1 MLPYYLSPECSPDW
15 RRMSACLGAR
25 LTSPPPGA
33 TQNDMTDYLPPLS
46 GSAQDETRELRPKFD
61 ASGLVAAIAQD
72 AVTGEVL
79 MLAWMNAE
87 ALSRTLATG
96 RATYWSRSRGEIWV
110 KGDTSGHTQEV
121 VEVRVDCDQ
130 DAVLLKV
137 RQTGGACH
145 TGRESCFYRIAEGT
159 GLTLA
164 GDGEA
169 S

>member
-1 MLPYYLSPECSPDW
+1 
-15 RRMSACLGAR
+15 
-25 LTSPPPGA
+25 
-33 TQNDMTDYLPPLS
+33 MTDYPPPLS
-46 GSAQDETRELRPKFD
+46 GRDQDETRELRPKFD

-72 AVTGEVL
+72 AETGEVL

-87 ALSRTLATG
+87 ALARTLETG

-110 KGDTSGHTQEV
+110 KGETSGHTQEV

-145 TGRESCFYRIAEGT
+145 TGRESCFYRIAHAS

-164 GDGEA
+164 GEGEA
-169 S
+169 G